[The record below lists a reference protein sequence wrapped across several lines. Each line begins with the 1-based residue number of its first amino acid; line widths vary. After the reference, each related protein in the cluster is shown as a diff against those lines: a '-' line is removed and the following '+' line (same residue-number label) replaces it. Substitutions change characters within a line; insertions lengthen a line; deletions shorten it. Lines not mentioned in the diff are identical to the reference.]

1 MPFSSISASTLITF
15 SKIIK
20 NKNIVLP
27 KKSGMW
33 AVGCW
38 PFCSKFQKK
47 KLKTDNRCRVKTE
60 DYRDLKF
67 SIFRLSEKE
76 RATNFPA
83 KRSLQ
88 PQRTE

>member
-33 AVGCW
+33 AVG
-38 PFCSKFQKK
+38 SKFQKK

-67 SIFRLSEKE
+67 SIFRLPEKE
-76 RATNFPA
+76 RATNFPT